1 MSQFDVY
8 ENKNDA
14 TRRAYPYLLNIQ
26 SEVLSELSTRIVL
39 PMAREADLKANDMER
54 LTPKVEYQGETLMV
68 MTPQVAAVSRKI
80 LAEPVGSLAHM
91 RAEIIG
97 ALDFAVGGV

>member
-8 ENKNDA
+8 ENNNDA

-26 SEVLSELSTRIVL
+26 SEVLSALNTLIVL
-39 PMAREADLKANDMER
+39 PLAPEAGLKAKDMER
-54 LTPKVEYQGETLMV
+54 LTPKVEYQGETLIV
-68 MTPQVAAVSRKI
+68 MTPQVAAVPRKN
-80 LAEPVGSLAHM
+80 LSEPVGSLAHL
-91 RAEIIG
+91 RTEIVR

>member
-26 SEVLSELSTRIVL
+26 SEVLAALNTRMVL
-39 PMAREADLKANDMER
+39 PLAREAGLKAKDIER
-54 LTPKVEYQGETLMV
+54 LTPKVEYQGETLIV
-68 MTPQVAAVSRKI
+68 MTPQVAAVPRKK
-80 LAEPVGSLAHM
+80 LSKPVGSLAHM
-91 RAEIIG
+91 RTEIVG

>member
-8 ENKNDA
+8 KNRNDA

-26 SEVLSELSTRIVL
+26 SEVLSALNTRIVL
-39 PMAREADLKANDMER
+39 PLAREAGLKVKEMER
-54 LTPKVEYQGETLMV
+54 LIPKVECQGETVIV
-68 MTPQVAAVSRKI
+68 MTPQVAAAPRKN
-80 LAEPVGSLAHM
+80 LSEPVGSLAHM
-91 RAEIIG
+91 RKEIVG